1 MKDLWD
7 FNEIFRQNMTF
18 NNIKIH
24 KKAGLQSQFSI
35 LEKPPGEGGSKTK
48 TFTFVMPV

>member
-18 NNIKIH
+18 NNVKIH
-24 KKAGLQSQFSI
+24 KKAGPQSQFSF

-48 TFTFVMPV
+48 TFTFVISV